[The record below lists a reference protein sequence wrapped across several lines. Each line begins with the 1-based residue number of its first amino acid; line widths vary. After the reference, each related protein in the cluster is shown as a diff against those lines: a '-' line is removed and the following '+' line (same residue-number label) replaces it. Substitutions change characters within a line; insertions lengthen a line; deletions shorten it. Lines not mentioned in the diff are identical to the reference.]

1 MLQSHF
7 LSRIK
12 RQCKISFVNFYRY
25 LFYSILIIEIF
36 LPSLFVPFQFYHF
49 IKFKEIE
56 VFITLRTILCVCLV
70 LNGLRVK
77 VSKFENRTIDAINY
91 NDYKKEKAF
100 KGMLIIR
107 FMNDDI
113 TFPVNVDKRR
123 KNKRIFQSELFIV
136 SYIQKIASFAWLECK
151 ILRKNQAGV
160 CRGCARNVRLQI
172 GLQLRIHWVCFT
184 KYRY

>member
-1 MLQSHF
+1 M
-7 LSRIK
+7 
-12 RQCKISFVNFYRY
+12 
-25 LFYSILIIEIF
+25 
-36 LPSLFVPFQFYHF
+36 
-49 IKFKEIE
+49 
-56 VFITLRTILCVCLV
+56 CLV

-77 VSKFENRTIDAINY
+77 VSTFENRTIDTINSTY

-136 SYIQKIASFAWLECK
+136 SYIQKIASFA
-151 ILRKNQAGV
+151 
-160 CRGCARNVRLQI
+160 
-172 GLQLRIHWVCFT
+172 
-184 KYRY
+184 